1 MLIHESQQRNKNKW
15 VCSSAY
21 AYVYVTGVLTC
32 LCLCYAYA
40 CACAYA
46 YAKWKPAFSF
56 SPVVIDSLID
66 YTQLFTFNLYWLTFR
81 IIIARKKVL
90 YIKILQ

>member
-1 MLIHESQQRNKNKW
+1 MHESQQHNKNKW
-15 VCSSAY
+15 VRSSAY

-32 LCLCYAYA
+32 LWLCYAYA

-46 YAKWKPAFSF
+46 KWKPTFSF